1 LRISHILAVTT
12 ALAGAA
18 LAATIDSQT
27 AGNNFVGNSTN
38 YWGESFTTPGG
49 GPWSNIGFNFYSD
62 IPAITPAAAGTAFML
77 SEEYGGTPLGL
88 SSSTPGFLAASTSI
102 VSGQFIF
109 DPSLVLQPDTQYFL
123 YANMPFSI
131 TGTRGDFSGQVYFT
145 TSTSQDFTLLDGLVD
160 ANFLVRGNVIASVP
174 EPSNF
179 VFTLPALGLLL
190 LAQRRWRGRAHASA
204 KDRILTWPPRQCNP
218 HQECESPRPL
228 RRRD

>member
-1 LRISHILAVTT
+1 VSNSNEFHDSIHLPGGSSLRTSHILAVAA

-62 IPAITPAAAGTAFML
+62 IPATTPAAAGTAFML

-123 YANMPFSI
+123 YANTPFSI

-160 ANFLVRGNVIASVP
+160 ANFLVSGNAIASVP

-179 VFTLPALGLLL
+179 VFALPALGLFLL
-190 LAQRRWRGRAHASA
+190 WQRRWRRRAHASA
-204 KDRILTWPPRQCNP
+204 KDRI
-218 HQECESPRPL
+218 
-228 RRRD
+228 